1 MKTVFYILITLTG
14 AGLTACSS
22 FYVSGYNNQLLPI
35 EKGYSETTE
44 LEKEIIPYR
53 DSVEWEM
60 NKVIAVADTNFVVER
75 PNGNLNNW
83 CADALL
89 THQTKNVRIT
99 APVISLLNTGGLRA
113 TINKG
118 NVTVGDL
125 FKVMPFDNSVVWVRM
140 PVEVI
145 PEIAD
150 YLTKSGGEPI
160 SGASLKKGHL
170 YVNGVDEKTKEI
182 IIITSDYLVNGGD
195 KMYFFQKAIEVIH
208 TGRLLRDCLITEA
221 KEQGTLIN
229 NSEIRIE
236 VK

>member
-1 MKTVFYILITLTG
+1 MG

-22 FYVSGYNNQLLPI
+22 FYVSSYSHQLLPI
-35 EKGYSETTE
+35 EKEQFEITE
-44 LEKEIIPYR
+44 LEKEIAPYR
-53 DSVEWEM
+53 DSIEWEM
-60 NKVIAVADTNFVVER
+60 NKVIAFADTNFVPER

-89 THQTKNVRIT
+89 THQTKNVRLT
-99 APVISLLNTGGLRA
+99 APVMSLLNVGGLRT

-118 NVTVGDL
+118 NVTIGDI
-125 FKVMPFDNSVVWVRM
+125 FKIMPFDNSVVWVRM
-140 PVEVI
+140 PIQVI

-160 SGASLKKGHL
+160 SGAFLKNGNL
-170 YVNGVDEKTKEI
+170 SVNGVDENTKEI

-208 TGRLLRDCLITEA
+208 TGRLLRDCLIAEA
-221 KEQGTLIN
+221 KEQGTLIS
-229 NSEIRIE
+229 NSETRIE